1 MRVEFYTK
9 PECPL
14 CDEGHE
20 IVEEVCRKLA
30 QDWTQVSIFSS
41 EELYQRF
48 RYLVPVLCVDG
59 RVVATLRFNARELEA
74 TLLACPG
81 PMSEEQQIHAF
92 RPVPRT
98 GVIYVTAEATKL
110 GFTPRA
116 ADWCNLGQ
124 GQPETGELPGA
135 PPRVQKLSIDVD
147 DQEYAP
153 VPGLWELREAI
164 AALYN
169 RLYRKGMKSQY
180 SAENV
185 SVSGGGRAALT
196 RAAASLGQVNLG
208 HFLPDYTAYEELLD
222 IFKAFTSIPILLEGD
237 RGYAFTADDLHRE
250 ILGRGLSA
258 LLFSNPCNPT
268 GKAVAG
274 EDLAKWV
281 EVAQKTDCALLIDE
295 FYSHFLWTAR
305 PGQLPVESAARY
317 VRDVDHDPV
326 VLFDGL
332 TKNWRYPGWRVTWTV
347 GPRQVIEAVASA
359 GSFLDGGGGKPI
371 QRAAVPLLDEA
382 HVVKETWAIHQAF
395 REKRDRMVSRLL
407 KLGVRVDRLPEGTF
421 YVWGNISQLPP
432 PLNEGMGFF
441 RAALEKKVIVVPG
454 EFFDVNPGKR
464 RSSRQSRFKS
474 YVRFSFG
481 PSMPTLETAL
491 ERLEAL
497 VTETMAKSA

>member
-1 MRVEFYTK
+1 MS
-9 PECPL
+9 
-14 CDEGHE
+14 DETP
-20 IVEEVCRKLA
+20 I
-30 QDWTQVSIFSS
+30 Q
-41 EELYQRF
+41 
-48 RYLVPVLCVDG
+48 
-59 RVVATLRFNARELEA
+59 
-74 TLLACPG
+74 
-81 PMSEEQQIHAF
+81 AF

-98 GVIYVTAEATKL
+98 GVIYVTTEATKL
-110 GFTPRA
+110 GFSPRA

-135 PPRVQKLSIDVD
+135 PARVHTVAIDVD

-153 VPGLWELREAI
+153 VAGLWELREAI
-164 AALYN
+164 AGLYN

-185 SVSGGGRAALT
+185 AVSGGGRAALT

-222 IFKAFTSIPILLEGD
+222 IFKAFTAIPILLDSE
-237 RGYAFTADDLHRE
+237 RGYAFTAEDLQRE

-268 GKAVAG
+268 GKAVGG

-281 EVAQKTDCALLIDE
+281 EVARNTDCSLLIDE
-295 FYSHFLWTAR
+295 FYSHYLWTVR

-317 VRDVDHDPV
+317 VKDVNSDPV

-359 GSFLDGGGGKPI
+359 GSFLDGGGNKPI

-382 HVVKETWAIHQAF
+382 HVVKETQATHQVF
-395 REKRDRMVSRLL
+395 RDKRDLMVSRLL
-407 KLGVRVDRLPEGTF
+407 KLGVRIDRVPEGTF
-421 YVWGNISQLPP
+421 YVWGNIGQLPP

-441 RAALEKKVIVVPG
+441 RAALNKKVIVVPG

-464 RSSRQSRFKS
+464 RSKRQSRFKS

-481 PSMPTLETAL
+481 PAKATLETAL
-491 ERLEAL
+491 DRLDAL
-497 VTETMAKSA
+497 VSEAMAAAS